1 VVDSEEILKK
11 FVTYFDGADQLV
23 RDRKVHIDDEGKLN
37 VLGSVIMKTNY
48 TTHMST
54 GAPHGRIPVE
64 FGTVSGSFNV
74 SYCALT
80 TLEGSPKSV
89 GQSCFV
95 SHNDLISL
103 KGGPEHVGYIFEIS
117 ELRKLTSLEGFPTDV
132 AVCRYSWRKNLPLLR
147 ILQARKILL
156 GMDQIDSRAGTP
168 PRVSLEILRKYAGQG
183 RAGAIDCKRELVAA
197 GLEGNA
203 RW

>member
-1 VVDSEEILKK
+1 MVSHDEIFET
-11 FVTYFDGADQLV
+11 FVRYFEGAERLV
-23 RDRKVHIDDEGKLN
+23 RDRKVHIDDDGKLN
-37 VLGSVIMKTNY
+37 VLGSVLMKTQY
-48 TTHMST
+48 TTNMST
-54 GAPHGRIPVE
+54 GAPYGRIPVE

-95 SHNDLISL
+95 SHNDLTSL

-147 ILQARKILL
+147 ILQARQILL
-156 GMDQIDSRAGTP
+156 GIDQLDSRTGTP